1 MGDTDRVRFVSPGRF
16 QDMYFILFP
25 AEKPGTIWRSKDGF
39 RSVGRPVVV
48 DAMSRERRGI
58 LILGLCVLSLLA
70 ETDSAQ
76 GRFLNSRQAQSAPRG
91 RIACLPSSTMGVR
104 YPDPFALGNH
114 SYGFSISE
122 RNGIVYTCRGGHIDI
137 THLRKLADWTAY
149 LTSRLHEA
157 LLGNR
162 EEFSFRMREASLYHV
177 RIEYPAAWRRL
188 PAGEKE
194 ALARETA
201 IELAQYLAFMCST
214 WHEILTWFGYKGAG
228 IWPEYQSA
236 FSWEDNYSNLLGCRI
251 GAAALR
257 DPDRDFE
264 KAVTGLLEA
273 ELQALGV
280 QPKHIARQAAE
291 SVRNWWFTG
300 SLWSCRIIKRHFD
313 IGLADRI
320 VTPWLIPDLAECDG
334 AMPQEYPA
342 PTLSGVEQ
350 RSFSICFEIE
360 PKEWERKKILR
371 IVRGDNE
378 RTERIEPTRHFD
390 AIIECIRG
398 QAVAR
403 YGPFVDDRFAK
414 PMPTPRSDK
423 SVGFEDIATLAAQWL
438 VEDNS

>member
-1 MGDTDRVRFVSPGRF
+1 MPQKG
-16 QDMYFILFP
+16 
-25 AEKPGTIWRSKDGF
+25 K
-39 RSVGRPVVV
+39 
-48 DAMSRERRGI
+48 GI
-58 LILGLCVLSLLA
+58 LILGLCVLSLLV

-76 GRFLNSRQAQSAPRG
+76 GRFLNPRQAQSAPRG
-91 RIACLPSSTMGVR
+91 RIACLPSSTMVVR
-104 YPDPFALGNH
+104 YPDSFALGNH

-157 LLGNR
+157 LLLDHQ
-162 EEFSFRMREASLYHV
+162 EFSFRMREASLYHAH
-177 RIEYPAAWRRL
+177 IEYPTSWRDL
-188 PAGEKE
+188 PSEDRD
-194 ALARETA
+194 ALAREVA
-201 IELAQYLAFMCST
+201 IDLAQYLAYTGST

-264 KAVTGLLEA
+264 KAVTGLLDA
-273 ELQALGV
+273 ELRALGV
-280 QPKHIARQAAE
+280 QPKRTARQAAE

-300 SLWSCRIIKRHFD
+300 WLWSCRIVRRHLD
-313 IGLADRI
+313 IGLDDGI
-320 VTPWLIPDLAECDG
+320 VTPCLIPDLADCDG
-334 AMPQEYPA
+334 AIPQEYPA

-350 RSFSICFEIE
+350 RGFSICFEIE

-378 RTERIEPTRHFD
+378 RTERIEPARHFG

-403 YGPFVDDRFAK
+403 YGPFVDDCCAK
-414 PMPTPRSDK
+414 PATDPRSDRSR
-423 SVGFEDIATLAAQWL
+423 SVNFEDIATLAAQWL
-438 VEDNS
+438 MEDSS